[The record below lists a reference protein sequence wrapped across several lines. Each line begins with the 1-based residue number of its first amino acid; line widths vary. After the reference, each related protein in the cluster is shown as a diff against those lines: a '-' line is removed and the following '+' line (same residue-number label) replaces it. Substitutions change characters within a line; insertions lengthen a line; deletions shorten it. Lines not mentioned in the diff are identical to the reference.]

1 MPDNSSLELSKSKM
15 ETTPFFVADLTEEM
29 FAPYARQNDDIDP
42 RKMLFLVIVGDEVF
56 KYPFGRIVQQ
66 SSSGSE
72 NLVWR
77 SEKNVVQQ
85 TMLEAGDNEV
95 VEVMTRYSAVH

>member
-1 MPDNSSLELSKSKM
+1 
-15 ETTPFFVADLTEEM
+15 
-29 FAPYARQNDDIDP
+29 
-42 RKMLFLVIVGDEVF
+42 MLFPVIVGDETF
-56 KYPFGRIVQQ
+56 KYPFGRVVQQ

-72 NLVWR
+72 NILWR

-95 VEVMTRYSAVH
+95 VEVMTRYSASTKTVTLSSPALGLCLNTAGPDAIRAIPYSGSPSLSVPPYI